1 MLSKPQLQRFS
12 AASGLRDIMIVEK
25 EVILTF
31 LLQLLAERGML
42 NRFAFKGGTC
52 IRKMVVGNQGRF
64 STDLDFTA
72 LEEHDHESIILD
84 MMEAFTQPF
93 HGIQFSIPDD
103 SYYLTQDG
111 LSWGVNPT
119 YTHTWNDSGESAV
132 KIQISRRET
141 PSLPIEPRNQCDQSY
156 FRLLPFAPVEIKC
169 LALSEIIAEKIRAC
183 YQRNKARDIY
193 DLGIFATK
201 PLDQSLIRRL
211 VVLKLWQSR
220 DTFHPERLMEKFEK
234 GKDFDWDDLNQLV
247 RRTEAVDRDKI
258 TADCIGGYRFLIDLT
273 EEERHLSKDPY
284 QRELQLWQKMR
295 TSVNGQQL
303 EVLR

>member
-1 MLSKPQLQRFS
+1 MLSKSQLQRFS
-12 AASGLRDIMIVEK
+12 AESGLRDIMIAEK

-52 IRKMVVGNQGRF
+52 IRKMVIGNQGRF

-72 LEEHDHESIILD
+72 LEEHDHESIIID
-84 MMEAFTQPF
+84 MMEAFAQPF
-93 HGIQFSIPDD
+93 HGIQFIIPDD

-111 LSWGVNPT
+111 LSWGVNPA
-119 YTHTWNDSGESAV
+119 YTHTWNDSGKSVV
-132 KIQISRRET
+132 KIQISRREIPT
-141 PSLPIEPRNQCDQSY
+141 LAIERRHQCDQSY
-156 FRLLPFAPVEIKC
+156 FRLLPFVPVEIKC

-201 PLDQSLIRRL
+201 PLDQPLIRLL

-220 DTFHPERLMEKFEK
+220 DTFHPECLMEKFEK
-234 GKDFDWDDLNQLV
+234 GKDFDWDDLSQLV
-247 RRTEAVDRDKI
+247 RRTEAIDRDKI
-258 TADCIGGYRFLIDLT
+258 TASCIEGYRFLIDLT
-273 EEERHLSKDPY
+273 EEERHLSKDRH

-295 TSVNGQQL
+295 TYVNGQKL